1 MQLNH
6 LFRTRDLVTKNDSK
20 LAKDPCTA
28 YNENLSGD
36 SFRDQGF
43 TRPKVALFFFL

>member
-20 LAKDPCTA
+20 LAKDLCSA
-28 YNENLSGD
+28 YNENLGGD
-36 SFRDQGF
+36 SFRDHGF
-43 TRPKVALFFFL
+43 TRPKVALVVFL